1 MWKAQGKRPR
11 VLVAAVAALLAT
23 GGILAAT
30 GSTVDPDL
38 GNFGGTEDG
47 TVQFPVRDRAS
58 GPFPRDFVPIE
69 LIAPHVTHA
78 QRGPTGSTGSFIS
91 HCGTNA
97 EGHRNSDNFMAV
109 PGKVNGSQHVHD
121 YVGNLSTDA
130 FSTIES
136 LAAAGT
142 TCTNGDLSTY
152 FWPVLR
158 DTAASGSD
166 ARAHG
171 GGLDGNFGEILRPAT
186 VQLQFRGNATARVT
200 AMPDNL
206 GIMTGDAKAATNGAA
221 NANAAWTCTGFED
234 RTTAKYPLCPQGSW
248 LVRILDFPSCWDGKT
263 LHPAD
268 HQTLTHVVFPQQDG
282 SCSGGTVAIP
292 QLRITLTYD
301 RPTGSDFAVDAFP
314 EQQHNPITDHAMF
327 MNLIPT
333 AVMAQAVN
341 CINTDRTC

>member
-1 MWKAQGKRPR
+1 MRKAQAKRPR
-11 VLVAAVAALLAT
+11 VLVAAVAALLAI
-23 GGILAAT
+23 GGVMAAM
-30 GSTVDPDL
+30 GSTADSDS
-38 GNFGGTEDG
+38 GNSGGTEDG
-47 TVQFPVRDRAS
+47 TVQFPGRDRAS

-69 LIAPHVTHA
+69 LIAPHVKHA
-78 QRGPTGSTGSFIS
+78 QRGPTGSAGSFIS
-91 HCGTNA
+91 PCGTNA
-97 EGHRNSDNFMAV
+97 EGHRNSDNFMAA
-109 PGKVNGSQHVHD
+109 PGKRNGSQHVHD

-130 FSTIES
+130 LSTAQS

-158 DTAASGSD
+158 NTAASGSD

-171 GGLDGNFGEILRPAT
+171 GGVDGNFGEILRPAT
-186 VQLQFRGNATARVT
+186 VQLQFRGNATGQVT
-200 AMPDNL
+200 AMPEDL
-206 GIMTGDAKAATNGAA
+206 GIMTGNAKAATNGAA
-221 NANAAWTCTGFED
+221 HANAAWTCTGFED
-234 RTTAKYPLCPQGSW
+234 RTTAKYPLCPQGSR

-268 HQTLTHVVFPQQDG
+268 HQTLIHVVFPQQDG
-282 SCSGGTVAIP
+282 SCGGGTVAVP

-301 RPTGSDFAVDAFP
+301 RPTGSEFAVDAFP
-314 EQQHNPITDHAMF
+314 EQQHNPVTDHAMF
-327 MNLIPT
+327 MNLMPT